1 MEDKVKF
8 FENGDYKL
16 ITNLIN
22 EKIGDLKKYKN
33 FNEQYLKLYDKID
46 ELQLIFDD
54 NQQKAF
60 NEIIQLFYNIE
71 EYYLAL
77 AYSLGIKY
85 GKDLEKL

>member
-8 FENGDYKL
+8 FENGDYRL

-22 EKIGDLKKYKN
+22 EKIGDLRKYKN
-33 FNEQYLKLYDKID
+33 FNDQYVKLYDKID

-54 NQQKAF
+54 NQQKEF
-60 NEIIQLFYNIE
+60 NEIIQLFYDIE